1 MFKGNKRKKI
11 KIFGKVLIKEQEDKV
26 KTDINVMFLATQ
38 TVDEVKSGQDLTVLG
53 KRQYLF
59 CVYHVLDVVLS
70 AKETEVTTILIYVL
84 FVYRW

>member
-1 MFKGNKRKKI
+1 MFKGNKRKKT

-70 AKETEVTTILIYVL
+70 AKETEVTTILIHVL

>member
-1 MFKGNKRKKI
+1 MFKGNKRKKT
-11 KIFGKVLIKEQEDKV
+11 KIFGKVLIKEEEDKV

-70 AKETEVTTILIYVL
+70 AKETEVTTILIHVL

>member
-1 MFKGNKRKKI
+1 
-11 KIFGKVLIKEQEDKV
+11 
-26 KTDINVMFLATQ
+26 MFLATQ

-70 AKETEVTTILIYVL
+70 AKETEVTTILIHVL

>member
-1 MFKGNKRKKI
+1 MFKGNKRKKT